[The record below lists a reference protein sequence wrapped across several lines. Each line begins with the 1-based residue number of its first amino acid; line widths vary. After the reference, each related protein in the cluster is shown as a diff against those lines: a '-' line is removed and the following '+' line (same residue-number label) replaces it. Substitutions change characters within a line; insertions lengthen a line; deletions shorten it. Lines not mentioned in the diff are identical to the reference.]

1 MLGTIATQMD
11 RMQEKID
18 DNNLKIFSI
27 PQVPSKNM
35 LNRNFHKKSDLL
47 MMNLWKNH

>member
-47 MMNLWKNH
+47 MMNL